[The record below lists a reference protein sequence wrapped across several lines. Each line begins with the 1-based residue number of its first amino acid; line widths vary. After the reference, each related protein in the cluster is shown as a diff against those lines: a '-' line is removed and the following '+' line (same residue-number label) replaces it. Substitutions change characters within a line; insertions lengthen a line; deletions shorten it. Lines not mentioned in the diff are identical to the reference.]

1 MTIYEVA
8 DRVKVPAPYFFA
20 PQTMR
25 FFRQSMTDFKVEKMA
40 DGRFRVSAPLL
51 PWPGEG
57 HSTETIRFFNPLTD
71 ELEAE

>member
-1 MTIYEVA
+1 MTISEIA
-8 DRVKVPAPYFFA
+8 DRVQTTAPYFFA

-25 FFRQSMTDFKVEKMA
+25 FFRQSMSDFTVEKQA

-57 HSTETIRFFNPLTD
+57 HSTETIRYFNPITN